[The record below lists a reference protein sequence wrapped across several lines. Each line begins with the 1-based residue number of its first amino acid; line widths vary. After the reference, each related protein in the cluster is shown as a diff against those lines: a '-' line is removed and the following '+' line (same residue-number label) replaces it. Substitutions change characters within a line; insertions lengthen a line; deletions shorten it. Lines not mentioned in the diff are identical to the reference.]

1 MNEAATEYDD
11 LLDEGGHPWR
21 GRLIWLAVLA
31 ALVAVGAYI
40 LWSIVFSGGGSA
52 TESTLTA
59 TVQRGSIVNSVST
72 SAVTVA
78 QSTAN
83 LSFGQSGRVT
93 AVNVTLSQAV
103 KQGDVLAEVE
113 SDTLQDSVTRAEVS
127 LASAQTKLNQLLEGS
142 TAAELASA
150 DQSLIQAQASFDKA
164 QTTLEDL
171 LDGPTSEELDSAQQ
185 AVLSARSQLVKAQSA
200 RANLDSTWDD
210 AVAAAEKAVSKA
222 EDALEKAERAADNA
236 AADYEDCQAT
246 PPASDPTCRDALA
259 KKEDTADAVES
270 AQDDLD
276 AAEDNLDELGSG
288 PTSEDIE
295 SADAAVASAELAL
308 KMANDK
314 LAEVNAGATEDDLV
328 QAQHSVDA
336 AAAALTAAQAKR
348 NDTYQGSKQEDIDA
362 QRDQVLLAQL
372 SVSQAKK
379 DLEKAQLIAPFDGT
393 VAALNISVGD
403 TAGTSSSSS
412 ATAAIVLNTPSAII
426 LNVTISESDL
436 PSVKAGLSG
445 TAQFDAIT
453 GVSFPIV
460 IDSVGTNPT
469 TTQGVVNYQARARIV
484 TGQGARG
491 AASGR
496 PANLPAGQAPSQPQ
510 AQGTPSADN
519 AVSAATA
526 VATPVPGMNA
536 TVTIIIDQR
545 QNVLT
550 VPSTAIQRDGR
561 DSVVEIQNEDGSTT
575 RQVVEMGLSDDT
587 NTEIT
592 SGLEEG
598 QTVIIPTLT
607 ATTSNQSQSTQQR
620 MGPIIQ
626 FGGPGGPP
634 EGGGIQ
640 IQGD

>member
-113 SDTLQDSVTRAEVS
+113 SDTLQDSLTRAQVN
-127 LASAQTKLNQLLEGS
+127 LASAQTNLNQLLEGS
-142 TAAELASA
+142 TAADLASA
-150 DQSLIQAQASFDKA
+150 DQSLIQAQANFDKA
-164 QTTLEDL
+164 QTALEDL
-171 LDGPTSEELDSAQQ
+171 LDGPTNDELDSAQQ
-185 AVLSARSQLVKAQSA
+185 AVLSAQSQLAKAQAA
-200 RANLDSTWDD
+200 RANLDSTWED

-236 AADYEDCQAT
+236 AADYEDCQAA
-246 PPASDPTCRDALA
+246 PPASDLTCRTALT

-270 AQDDLD
+270 AEDDLD

-295 SADAAVASAELAL
+295 SADTAVASAELAL
-308 KMANDK
+308 KMANEN
-314 LAEVNAGATEDDLV
+314 LAELNQGLSEDDVV
-328 QAQHSVDA
+328 QAQHNVDA

-348 NDTYQGSKQEDIDA
+348 NDTYQGADEEDIDS

-393 VAALNISVGD
+393 VAALNITVGD

-412 ATAAIVLNTPSAII
+412 TTAAIVLNTPSAII

-436 PSVKAGLSG
+436 PSVKAGQTG

-484 TGQGARG
+484 TGQDAGG
-491 AASGR
+491 AAGR

-510 AQGTPSADN
+510 AQGTP
-519 AVSAATA
+519 AAAAA

-536 TVTIIIDQR
+536 SVTIIIDQR
-545 QNVLT
+545 QDVLM
-550 VPSTAIQRDGR
+550 VPTTAIQRDGPN
-561 DSVVEIQNEDGSTT
+561 SVVEIQNEDGSTT
-575 RQVVEMGLSDDT
+575 RQVVETGLSDGT

-598 QTVIIPTLT
+598 QTVIIPSVT
-607 ATTSNQSQSTQQR
+607 ASSNTSSQATPAA
-620 MGPIIQ
+620 GGGGF
-626 FGGPGGPP
+626 FGGPPGGDRMP
-634 EGGGIQ
+634 
-640 IQGD
+640 GD

>member
-113 SDTLQDSVTRAEVS
+113 SDTLQDSLTRAEVN
-127 LASAQTKLNQLLEGS
+127 LDSAQTNLNTLLEGS
-142 TAAELASA
+142 TAADLASA
-150 DQSLIQAQASFDKA
+150 DQSLIQAQANLDKA
-164 QTTLEDL
+164 QTALEDL

-185 AVLSARSQLVKAQSA
+185 AVLSAQSQLAKAQSA
-200 RANLDSTWDD
+200 RANLDSTWED

-236 AADYEDCQAT
+236 AADYEDCQAS
-246 PPASDPTCRDALA
+246 PPASDLTCRTALA
-259 KKEDTADAVES
+259 NKEDKADAVES
-270 AQDDLD
+270 AEDDLD
-276 AAEDNLDELGSG
+276 AAEDSLDELGSG

-295 SADAAVASAELAL
+295 SADTAVASAELAL

-314 LAEVNAGATEDDLV
+314 LAELNGGPSEDDVV
-328 QAQHSVDA
+328 QAQHDVDA

-372 SVSQAKK
+372 SVSQAAK

-412 ATAAIVLNTPSAII
+412 SSSTTAAIVLNTPNAII

-436 PSVKAGLSG
+436 PSVKAGQTG
-445 TAQFDAIT
+445 TASFDAIT
-453 GVSFPIV
+453 GVTFPIV

-491 AASGR
+491 AASGL

-510 AQGTPSADN
+510 AQGTPA
-519 AVSAATA
+519 ATATA

-545 QNVLT
+545 QNVL
-550 VPSTAIQRDGR
+550 VVASTAIQRDGR

-575 RQVVEMGLSDDT
+575 RQVVEKGLSDDT

-598 QTVIIPTLT
+598 QTVIIPSVT
-607 ATTSNQSQSTQQR
+607 ASSNTSSQATPAA
-620 MGPIIQ
+620 GGGGF
-626 FGGPGGPP
+626 FGGPPGGDRMP
-634 EGGGIQ
+634 
-640 IQGD
+640 GD